1 MPLSGISTWEVEAG
15 MRTTRRQLL
24 AGTSAL
30 AASAALGSRRSEAA
44 AQEATTIRWW
54 HISIQDDLKA
64 GMQAAADAFMAEN
77 PGVTIEITVLEN
89 DAFKTKMTTT
99 MQSGDPPDVF
109 QSWGGGVLYQY
120 ADAGLV
126 RDITADL
133 AEDGWGESFGQ
144 AGLALYANNG
154 QNWGVPWRMGMVG
167 MWYYK
172 SLFEEAGIE
181 ATPETWDDLLA
192 AVTALK
198 DAGITPI
205 SLGAGEKWP
214 AHFYWVYLAI
224 RNGGKAA
231 FDAAYAGE
239 GSFADPAFVKAGEDL
254 MQLVAL
260 EPFQTDFLASTY
272 PDADTLFANQ
282 QTAMQLMGH
291 WEPNNIDNLSA
302 DPEAARADLAFFP
315 FPVVEGGS
323 GDPTDVLGGGD
334 GFAIGINAPDVAV
347 EFVRYLT
354 SLQMQEEWA
363 AAGWAVPPAV
373 TAAASAVTDEN
384 IKPMM
389 ELLADANYFQL
400 YYDQFLPPAVGG
412 AVNDEVQALI
422 AGSQTP
428 QGAAEAIE
436 AVFASETGS

>member
-1 MPLSGISTWEVEAG
+1 V
-15 MRTTRRQLL
+15 MRTTRRRLL

-30 AASAALGSRRSEAA
+30 AASAALGARLTPAA
-44 AQEATTIRWW
+44 AQDAVTIRWW
-54 HISIQDDLKA
+54 HISIEEDLKA
-64 GMQAAADAFMAEN
+64 GMQAAADAYMAEH
-77 PGVTIEITVLEN
+77 PGVNIEITVLEN

-133 AEDGWGESFGQ
+133 AQDGWGESFAQ
-144 AGLALYANNG
+144 AGLNLYANNG

-167 MWYYK
+167 MWYYT
-172 SLFEEAGIE
+172 SLFAEAGIE
-181 ATPETWDDLLA
+181 APPATWDELLA
-192 AVTALK
+192 AVEALK
-198 DAGITPI
+198 AAGITPI
-205 SLGAGEKWP
+205 SLGEGEKWP
-214 AHFYWVYLAI
+214 GHFYWTYLAI

-231 FDAAYAGE
+231 FDSAYSGD
-239 GSFADPAFVKAGEDL
+239 GSFADPAFVKAGE
-254 MQLVAL
+254 QLQQLAAL
-260 EPFQTDFLASTY
+260 EPFQTDFLGATY

-291 WEPNNIDNLSA
+291 WEPNNVDDRSA

-315 FPVVEGGS
+315 FPMVEGGT

-334 GFAIGINAPDVAV
+334 GFALGINAPDEAV
-347 EFVRYLT
+347 DFVRFLT
-354 SLQMQEEWA
+354 SPATQADWA
-363 AAGWAVPPAV
+363 AQGWAVPPAV
-373 TAAASAVTDEN
+373 TAAAEAVTDEN
-384 IKPMM
+384 IRPMM
-389 ELLADANYFQL
+389 TLLEEANYFQL

-412 AVNDEVQALI
+412 AVLDETQALI
-422 AGSQTP
+422 AGTQTP

-436 AVFASETGS
+436 AVFAAETGS

>member
-1 MPLSGISTWEVEAG
+1 
-15 MRTTRRQLL
+15 MRTTRRRLM
-24 AGTSAL
+24 AGASAL
-30 AASAALGSRRSEAA
+30 AAGMAIGARPSLA
-44 AQEATTIRWW
+44 AQDKTVIRWW
-54 HISIQDDLKA
+54 HISIQENLKA
-64 GMQAAADAFMAEN
+64 AMQAAADAFMAEN
-77 PGVTIEITVLEN
+77 PDVSIEITVLEN

-126 RDITADL
+126 RDITEDL
-133 AEDGWGESFGQ
+133 AQDGWGDSFAQ

-167 MWYYK
+167 MWYYQ
-172 SLFEEAGIE
+172 SLFEQAGIE
-181 ATPETWDDLLA
+181 APPATWEELLA
-192 AVTALK
+192 AVEALK
-198 DAGITPI
+198 AAGITPI
-205 SLGAGEKWP
+205 SLGEGEKWP
-214 AHFYWVYLAI
+214 GHFYWTYLAI

-254 MQLVAL
+254 LQLVAL
-260 EPFQTDFLASTY
+260 EPFQTDFLAATY

-291 WEPNNIDNLSA
+291 WEPNNVDNLSA

-315 FPVVEGGS
+315 FPMVDGGT

-347 EFVRYLT
+347 DFVRFLT
-354 SLQMQEEWA
+354 SPEMQEAWA
-363 AAGWAVPPAV
+363 AEGLAVPPAV
-373 TAAASAVTDEN
+373 TAAGAAVTDEN

-389 ELLADANYFQL
+389 ALLEEANYFQL

-412 AVNDEVQALI
+412 AVLDEVQALI

-436 AVFASETGS
+436 AVYASEAGS